1 MPLLGIP
8 AFLTVFNGSFGFRF
22 EISTLVGSLGD
33 DFDDSCGEGL
43 GADGLGGGVTVAVA
57 ACCLFC
63 GTGGEET
70 TGGVGDVRGDNF
82 SCGGGD

>member
-1 MPLLGIP
+1 M
-8 AFLTVFNGSFGFRF
+8 
-22 EISTLVGSLGD
+22 
-33 DFDDSCGEGL
+33 
-43 GADGLGGGVTVAVA
+43 DGLGGGVTVAVA
-57 ACCLFC
+57 ACCLFW